1 MNKEEVIAIL
11 KVLKVAYPK
20 FYNNI
25 SKEDMLKTIDLW
37 LEMFKNDNKQ
47 DITRAV
53 KELMCELEF
62 PPTIADIKKKINK
75 YSDDRKLLQKI
86 KEDEIKDQKLLENLD
101 VKLLEQPKQEVKKI
115 NVKEY
120 VNNIKKMIFGANK

>member
-37 LEMFKNDNKQ
+37 IEMFKNDNKQ

-62 PPTIADIKKKINK
+62 PPAIADIKKKINK

-86 KEDEIKDQKLLENLD
+86 KEDEIKEQKLLENLD

-120 VNNIKKMIFGANK
+120 VNNIKKMILGANK

>member
-37 LEMFKNDNKQ
+37 VEMFRGDNKQ

-75 YSDDRKLLQKI
+75 YSGDRKLLLKI
-86 KEDEIKDQKLLENLD
+86 KEDEMKDKKLLEILD

-120 VNNIKKMIFGANK
+120 VNNIKRMILGASK

>member
-37 LEMFKNDNKQ
+37 VEMFKNDNKQ

-62 PPTIADIKKKINK
+62 PPAIADIKKKINK

-101 VKLLEQPKQEVKKI
+101 IKLLEQPKQEVKKI

-120 VNNIKKMIFGANK
+120 VNNIKKMILGANK

>member
-1 MNKEEVIAIL
+1 MNKEEIIAIF
-11 KVLKVAYPK
+11 KVLKVAYPR
-20 FYNNI
+20 FYIDI
-25 SKEDMLKTIDLW
+25 SKEDMIKTIDLW
-37 LEMFKNDNKQ
+37 VEMFKNDNKQ

-62 PPTIADIKKKINK
+62 PPAIADIKKKINK
-75 YSDDRKLLQKI
+75 YSDERKLLQKI

-101 VKLLEQPKQEVKKI
+101 VKLLEQPKQEAKKI

-120 VNNIKKMIFGANK
+120 VNNIKKMIMGANK

>member
-37 LEMFKNDNKQ
+37 VEMFKNDNKQ

-120 VNNIKKMIFGANK
+120 VNNIKKMILGANK

>member
-25 SKEDMLKTIDLW
+25 SKEDMLKTIELW

-101 VKLLEQPKQEVKKI
+101 IKLLEQPKQEVKKI

-120 VNNIKKMIFGANK
+120 VNNIKKMILGANK

>member
-62 PPTIADIKKKINK
+62 PPAIADIKKKINK

-120 VNNIKKMIFGANK
+120 VNNIKKMILGAKK

>member
-37 LEMFKNDNKQ
+37 VEMFKNDNKQ

-62 PPTIADIKKKINK
+62 PPAIADIKKKINK

-120 VNNIKKMIFGANK
+120 VNNIKKMILGASK

>member
-37 LEMFKNDNKQ
+37 IEMFKNDNKQ

-62 PPTIADIKKKINK
+62 PPAIADIKKKINK

-120 VNNIKKMIFGANK
+120 VNNIKKMILEANK

>member
-25 SKEDMLKTIDLW
+25 SKEDMFKTIDLW

-62 PPTIADIKKKINK
+62 PPTIADIKKRINK

-86 KEDEIKDQKLLENLD
+86 KEYEIKDQKLLENLD

-120 VNNIKKMIFGANK
+120 VNNIKRTILGANK

>member
-37 LEMFKNDNKQ
+37 IEMFKNDSKQ
-47 DITRAV
+47 DIKRAV

-62 PPTIADIKKKINK
+62 PPAIADIKKKINK

-120 VNNIKKMIFGANK
+120 VNNIKKMILEANK

>member
-62 PPTIADIKKKINK
+62 PPAIADIKKKINK

-120 VNNIKKMIFGANK
+120 VNNIKKMILGANK

>member
-37 LEMFKNDNKQ
+37 VEMFKNDNKQ

-62 PPTIADIKKKINK
+62 PPTIADVKKKINK

-120 VNNIKKMIFGANK
+120 VNNIKKMILGANK

>member
-37 LEMFKNDNKQ
+37 VEMFKNDNKQ

-86 KEDEIKDQKLLENLD
+86 KEDEIKDQKLFENLD

-120 VNNIKKMIFGANK
+120 VNNIKKMILEANK

>member
-37 LEMFKNDNKQ
+37 VEMFKNDNKQ

-62 PPTIADIKKKINK
+62 PPAIADIKKKINK

-120 VNNIKKMIFGANK
+120 VNNIKKMILGAKK

>member
-37 LEMFKNDNKQ
+37 VEMFKNDNKQ

-62 PPTIADIKKKINK
+62 PPAIADIKKKINK

-120 VNNIKKMIFGANK
+120 VNNIKKMILGANK